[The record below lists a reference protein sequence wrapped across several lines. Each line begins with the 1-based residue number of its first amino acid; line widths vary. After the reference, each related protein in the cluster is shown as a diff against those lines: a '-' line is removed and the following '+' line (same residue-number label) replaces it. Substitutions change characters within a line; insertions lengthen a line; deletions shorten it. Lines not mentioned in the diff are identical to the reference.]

1 MSPNIPLRVR
11 NLVRRYAATDPYRIA
26 KDMRCEVMLAP
37 LPDHINGMWRRILR
51 RKYIFINDR
60 LEEWQQAA
68 VLCHELGHILMHP
81 GYCAYSLHNVSYSR
95 TRYEDEADAFAARLM
110 AYRYDESEIYVGRF
124 LSESWIK

>member
-11 NLVRRYAATDPYRIA
+11 NLVRRYATTDPYRIA

-60 LEEWQQAA
+60 PVESGEIAVVKLNGNEATLKEVKITDEGIFIIGHNRSAFEPMFLTHEQAKSLPLRILGKA
-68 VLCHELGHILMHP
+68 VELR
-81 GYCAYSLHNVSYSR
+81 R
-95 TRYEDEADAFAARLM
+95 TL
-110 AYRYDESEIYVGRF
+110 G
-124 LSESWIK
+124 K

>member
-1 MSPNIPLRVR
+1 MPLNIPLRVR
-11 NLVRRYAATDPYRIA
+11 NLVRRYATTDPYRIA

-51 RKYIFINDR
+51 RKYIFINDH
-60 LEEWQQAA
+60 LEEWQQTA

-81 GYCAYSLHNVSYSR
+81 GYCAYSLHNISYSR
-95 TRYEDEADAFAARLM
+95 TRYEDEADDFAARLM